1 MPAPDS
7 MTFSVRQIH
16 VPVAAADCIS
26 IAHLSD
32 LHVWTGNRLLSE
44 LEAHLEQD
52 PPDVVAFTG
61 DGFDLPAG
69 ARLFEGFLR
78 RVASRWPVVF
88 VLGNHERFWGKR
100 VWEPLTRI
108 PGCHFL
114 ERETFLHLA
123 GSTRFEFADLS
134 AAQAPP
140 EPGTVRVILHHDP
153 EDLPAQGLEGTV
165 LALAGHLHG
174 GQVVWWKTRAG
185 ALFPGS
191 WLYRNLSD
199 KKRLGSTWLV
209 VSRGLGDTLP
219 IRWNCPHEV
228 VRIRL
233 GGSPPEAP

>member
-1 MPAPDS
+1 
-7 MTFSVRQIH
+7 MTFIVRH
-16 VPVAAADCIS
+16 VHIPATTDDSLS

-32 LHVWTGNRLLSE
+32 LHVWTGNRLLSQ
-44 LEAHLEQD
+44 LEAHLERD

-61 DGFDLPAG
+61 DGYDLPAG

-78 RVASRWPVVF
+78 RVASRWPVVW
-88 VLGNHERFWGKR
+88 VLGNHERLWRERLWK
-100 VWEPLTRI
+100 PLTRLD
-108 PGCHFL
+108 GCHFL
-114 ERETFLHLA
+114 TEASCTHTV
-123 GSTRFEFADLS
+123 GNTRFEFVDLPH
-134 AAQAPP
+134 AAAALD
-140 EPGTVRVILHHDP
+140 PGTIRIALHHDP
-153 EDLPAQGLEGTV
+153 EDLPAQGVDGTA

-174 GQVVWWKTRAG
+174 GQVVWWKNRAG

-209 VSRGLGDTLP
+209 VNRGLGDSLP

-233 GGSPPEAP
+233 GGNPIEAS

>member
-1 MPAPDS
+1 
-7 MTFSVRQIH
+7 MTFIVRH
-16 VPVAAADCIS
+16 VHIPATTDESLS

-32 LHVWTGNRLLSE
+32 LHVRTGGRLLSA
-44 LEAHLEQD
+44 LHAHLEQD

-61 DGFDLPAG
+61 DGFDLPTG
-69 ARLFEGFLR
+69 ARRVEGFFR
-78 RVASRWPVVF
+78 EVASRWPVVF

-100 VWEPLTRI
+100 IWEPLTRI

-114 ERETFLHLA
+114 EREPFRHRSGT
-123 GSTRFEFADLS
+123 TRFEFTDLS
-134 AAQAPP
+134 ATQAPP

-153 EDLPAQGLEGTV
+153 EDLPAQGVDGTP

-174 GQVVWWKTRAG
+174 GQVVWWKNRAG

-219 IRWNCPHEV
+219 LRWNCPHEI

-233 GGSPPEAP
+233 GGDPIEGS